1 MARMKRAVPIAGRE
15 KQRRTP
21 VVKAPTLKLSAPSIF
36 VIFLAVIA
44 VLVMIIVPLRNYME
58 QRSEITR
65 LNASIA
71 QLTERKDRMQL
82 EIEKYQ
88 SDEYVREQARIRLGV
103 IEPGEIAFRVVDPG
117 LENSR
122 QTAESLTE
130 SAKQL
135 SWYERLWD
143 SVSVLPE
150 VEEEEIPDTH
160 MPLAPDANPEVNP
173 AAEDTPA
180 PGAQ

>member
-15 KQRRTP
+15 TQRRTP
-21 VVKAPTLKLSAPSIF
+21 VVKAPTLTLSAPSIF

-71 QLTERKDRMQL
+71 QLTERKDRMQR

-103 IEPGEIAFRVVDPG
+103 IDPGEIAFRVVDPG

-122 QTAESLTE
+122 QTSEALSE
-130 SAKQL
+130 SAQQL
-135 SWYERLWD
+135 SWYEKLWD

-150 VEEEEIPDTH
+150 AKEEEIPDTH
-160 MPLAPDANPEVNP
+160 MPIAPDATP
-173 AAEDTPA
+173 AAEPGAEDAPA
-180 PGAQ
+180 PAAQ